1 VVVVVEGGGGEE
13 ARRDPAEKEDRRR
26 KKEEMRLKQRRFNFT
41 KSLLPCR
48 REHGKFTQ
56 KYSLKIQKSFEL

>member
-1 VVVVVEGGGGEE
+1 MVVVEGGGGEE

-26 KKEEMRLKQRRFNFT
+26 KKEECGAEEISQ

-56 KYSLKIQKSFEL
+56 KYSLKIEKKF

>member
-1 VVVVVEGGGGEE
+1 MVVVEGGGGEE
-13 ARRDPAEKEDRRR
+13 ARRDPDEEEDRRR
-26 KKEEMRLKQRRFNFT
+26 KKEEMRLKLKQSEISQ

-56 KYSLKIQKSFEL
+56 KYSLKIEKKF

>member
-1 VVVVVEGGGGEE
+1 MVVVEGGGGEE

-26 KKEEMRLKQRRFNFT
+26 KKEECGEQRRFNFT

-56 KYSLKIQKSFEL
+56 KYSLKIEKKF